1 MRTMT
6 ESPDAQLSN
15 YLVSSGLLG
24 VQQAA
29 DLLADAGRTGISF
42 VNRLVAGHMVSQQA
56 LAQGL
61 ATVAGLRYV
70 PPSHLHPARRA
81 VELFTAD
88 QAREVRGLPIMIDE
102 SHVTMAFALPPTPEQ
117 LGQARAIA
125 RRPVVAVIAEIDAL
139 RQATRAA
146 YHGGAGDR
154 PEAAW
159 DPPPGFDTVD
169 APSDEP
175 REKVPAHIDELLTEL
190 LALNGSDLHLTAGAK
205 PTARIHGQLRS
216 MDQFI
221 RLDSDRVK
229 ALVYG
234 ALTDKQIASFEHD
247 RELDAAY
254 TIPTQSRFRMNVF
267 LQRGSIA
274 SVLRVIPFEIPPFET
289 LGLPNSVRRLTD
301 LPRGLVLV
309 TGPTGSGKSTTLA
322 SLLDI
327 INRTK
332 AVHIISCEDPIE
344 FLHTHQRAL
353 VNQRQVGDD
362 TATFASALR
371 RVLREDPDVI
381 LVGEMRD
388 LETIQMALTAA
399 ETGHLVFGTLH
410 TQSAPQTVE
419 RIVDV
424 FPPEQQGQIRVM
436 LATTLQAVVTQQLL
450 PTKDAAGR
458 IVAAEVLIA
467 TPAIR
472 NLIRSEKGY
481 QVATLMQAGAEHGM
495 ITMDQSLAN
504 LVTTRKITLETA
516 VEHAANAEDLRDLL
530 GVRRGRN

>member
-1 MRTMT
+1 MRSVT
-6 ESPDAQLSN
+6 ESPDTQLSN
-15 YLVSSGLLG
+15 YLVSAGLLG

-29 DLLADAGRTGISF
+29 DLMADSARTGISF
-42 VNRLVAGHMVSQQA
+42 LNRIVAGHLVSQQA

-61 ATVAGLRYV
+61 AVVAGLRYV

-81 VELFTAD
+81 IELFTPE
-88 QAREVRGLPIMIDE
+88 QAREVRGLPIMVDE
-102 SHVTMAFALPPTPEQ
+102 SHVTIAFALPPTPEQ
-117 LGQARAIA
+117 LGNARAIA
-125 RRPVVAVIAEIDAL
+125 QRPVVAVIAEIDAL
-139 RQATRAA
+139 REATWAAFHAGATDRAEPSWDGPVDVA
-146 YHGGAGDR
+146 AGPD
-154 PEAAW
+154 A
-159 DPPPGFDTVD
+159 PPGPVE
-169 APSDEP
+169 A
-175 REKVPAHIDELLTEL
+175 VPDHIDELLAQLLEL
-190 LALNGSDLHLTAGAK
+190 KGSDLHLTAGAK
-205 PTARIHGQLRS
+205 PTARVHGQLRS
-216 MDQFI
+216 MDQFV
-221 RLDSDRVK
+221 RLDPDRVK

-234 ALTDKQIASFEHD
+234 ALTDKQIASFELD

-267 LQRGSIA
+267 RQRGSVGA
-274 SVLRVIPFEIPPFET
+274 VFRVIPFEIPPFDQ
-289 LGLPNSVRRLTD
+289 LGLPASVQRLTE

-344 FLHTHQRAL
+344 FLHTHQRAI
-353 VNQRQVGDD
+353 VNQRQVGED

-399 ETGHLVFGTLH
+399 ETGHLVLGTLH

-424 FPPEQQGQIRVM
+424 FPPAQQGQIRVM
-436 LATTLQAVVTQQLL
+436 LATTLQGVVTQQLL
-450 PTKDAAGR
+450 PNKEGTGR
-458 IVAAEVLIA
+458 VVAAEVLIA
-467 TPAIR
+467 TPAVR
-472 NLIRSEKGY
+472 NLIRSEKGH
-481 QVATLMQAGAEHGM
+481 QLATVMQSGAEYGM
-495 ITMDQSLAN
+495 VTMDQALAA
-504 LVTTRKITLETA
+504 LVSARKISLETA
-516 VEHAANAEDLRDLL
+516 TEHAANVEDLRDLL
-530 GVRRGRN
+530 GMKRDRG

>member
-1 MRTMT
+1 MRTIT
-6 ESPDAQLSN
+6 ESPDAQLST

-29 DLLADAGRTGISF
+29 DLMADSGRTGISF
-42 VNRLVAGHMVSQQA
+42 VNRLVAGHLVSQQA

-61 ATVAGLRYV
+61 AAVAGLRYV
-70 PPSHLHPARRA
+70 PPTHLHPATRA
-81 VELFTAD
+81 IELFTAE

-102 SHVTMAFALPPTPEQ
+102 SHVTMAFAMPPSPEH

-125 RRPVVAVIAEIDAL
+125 HRPVVAVIAEIDAL
-139 RQATRAA
+139 REATRAA
-146 YHGGAGDR
+146 YNPGAADR
-154 PEAAW
+154 VGPEW
-159 DPPPGFDTVD
+159 ERPPEGIAD
-169 APSDEP
+169 APSRP
-175 REKVPAHIDELLTEL
+175 IEKIPAHIDDLLLRLLELK
-190 LALNGSDLHLTAGAK
+190 GSDLHLAAGAK
-205 PTARIHGQLRS
+205 PTARVNGRLQP
-216 MDQFI
+216 MDQFV

-229 ALVYG
+229 GLVYG
-234 ALTDKQIASFEHD
+234 ALTDKQIASFEHE

-267 LQRGSIA
+267 MQRGSVGA
-274 SVLRVIPFEIPPFET
+274 VLRVIPFEIPPFDQ
-289 LGLPNSVRRLTD
+289 LGLPASVRRLTD

-327 INRTK
+327 INRSK

-344 FLHTHQRAL
+344 FLHTHQRAI
-353 VNQRQVGDD
+353 VNQRQVGED

-399 ETGHLVFGTLH
+399 ETGHLVLGTLH

-424 FPPEQQGQIRVM
+424 FPPEQQGQIRTM
-436 LATTLQAVVTQQLL
+436 LAGTLQAVVTQQLL
-450 PTKDAAGR
+450 PTKDEGGR
-458 IVAAEVLIA
+458 VVAAEVLIA
-467 TPAIR
+467 TPAVR
-472 NLIRSEKGY
+472 NLIRSEKAY
-481 QVATLMQAGAEHGM
+481 QLATVMQSSGELGM
-495 ITMDQSLAN
+495 VTMDQALAA
-504 LVTTRKITLETA
+504 LVTTRKISFETA
-516 VEHAANAEDLRDLL
+516 LENATNPEDLRNLL
-530 GVRRGRN
+530 GMKKDRG

>member
-6 ESPDAQLSN
+6 ESPDAQLSS

-29 DLLADAGRTGISF
+29 DLMADSARTGISF
-42 VNRLVAGHMVSQQA
+42 VNRLVAGHLVSQQA

-61 ATVAGLRYV
+61 AVVAGLRYV

-81 VELFTAD
+81 VELFTPE
-88 QAREVRGLPIMIDE
+88 QTREVRGLPIMVDE

-125 RRPVVAVIAEIDAL
+125 HRPVVAVIAEIDAL
-139 RQATRAA
+139 RLATRAA
-146 YHGGAGDR
+146 YSAGAADR
-154 PEAAW
+154 SDPAW
-159 DPPPGFDTVD
+159 ESSDTEGATGPPQPIET
-169 APSDEP
+169 
-175 REKVPAHIDELLTEL
+175 VPAHIDELLLQL
-190 LALNGSDLHLTAGAK
+190 LEMKGSDLHLTAGAK
-205 PTARIHGQLRS
+205 PTARVHGRLRS
-216 MDQFI
+216 MDQFV

-229 ALVYG
+229 GLVYG
-234 ALTDKQIASFEHD
+234 ALTDEQIAIFDHEH
-247 RELDAAY
+247 ELDLAY

-267 LQRGSIA
+267 MQRGSVG
-274 SVLRVIPFEIPPFET
+274 SVLRVIPFEIPPFDQ
-289 LGLPNSVRRLTD
+289 LGLPASVKRLTE

-344 FLHTHQRAL
+344 FLHTHQRAI
-353 VNQRQVGDD
+353 VNQRQVGED
-362 TATFASALR
+362 TATFATALR

-399 ETGHLVFGTLH
+399 ETGHLVLGTLH

-436 LATTLQAVVTQQLL
+436 LATTLQGVVTQQLL
-450 PTKDAAGR
+450 PTKDGEGR
-458 IVAAEVLIA
+458 VVAAEVLIA
-467 TPAIR
+467 TPAVR

-481 QVATLMQAGAEHGM
+481 QLATVMQSGAEYGM
-495 ITMDQSLAN
+495 VTMDQALAA
-504 LVTTRKITLETA
+504 LVSARKISLETA
-516 VEHAANAEDLRDLL
+516 LEHAANVEDLRDLL
-530 GVRRGRN
+530 GLKRERG